1 MTQPARLLRDLSP
14 EELAIQNARYVPP
27 KVNVGRLAS
36 GKFFL
41 TDSWSRL
48 IPRLAF
54 DFLETSDLPGTPFV
68 QCCDLAY
75 SEAELA
81 LVLPRAFEVWDHSM
95 PKAWGYDKAPKGASP
110 LPAGTSQSSA
120 LSAEELGF

>member
-1 MTQPARLLRDLSP
+1 MTQPPRLLCDLSP
-14 EELAIQNARYVPP
+14 EEIAIQNARYVPP

-36 GKFFL
+36 GRYFL

-54 DFLETSDLPGTPFV
+54 DFLETSDLPGTPFAH
-68 QCCDLAY
+68 CCDLAF
-75 SEAELA
+75 SEQELG

-95 PKAWGYDKAPKGASP
+95 PKAWGYDKAPKAASASP
-110 LPAGTSQSSA
+110 GTTQSSA